1 MSESINSDEVKPFVV
16 SDAFIKEVRETAFKA
31 AQDYIKGRR
40 ASGKPASPSE
50 GMVHAGCMTA
60 ALEEAESLL
69 PVSCTDEDRKRAN
82 FWVLV
87 ELENGSALRQR
98 LAKLEGFAWLK
109 ADKAGS
115 VADDYL

>member
-1 MSESINSDEVKPFVV
+1 MSESIITE
-16 SDAFIKEVRETAFKA
+16 ALIKELREAAFKA

-40 ASGKPASPSE
+40 AAAKPASPSE
-50 GMVHAGCMTA
+50 GMVHAGCMSA

-69 PVSCTDEDRKRAN
+69 PVSCSDEDRKRAN